1 MIVTK
6 IIKKEKAQEKY
17 EDAVAGRDAAVMAE
31 RISNDNTL
39 VIKLGNLLPEQSATL
54 KI

>member
-1 MIVTK
+1 MVVTR

-17 EDAVAGRDAAVMAE
+17 EDAVAGGDAAIMAE
-31 RISNDNTL
+31 TISKEKTL

>member
-17 EDAVAGRDAAVMAE
+17 EDAVASGDAAIMAE
-31 RISNDNTL
+31 RISKENTI